1 MTGETVT
8 PSTVV
13 RRLLS
18 HRSRPPEPS
27 LTEKAPRTRA
37 EKGGW
42 HLPLEERARQM
53 RENIADAKAR
63 GLL

>member
-1 MTGETVT
+1 MT
-8 PSTVV
+8 PSTAV

-18 HRSRPPEPS
+18 HRSRPSEP
-27 LTEKAPRTRA
+27 TPAGEAPRTRA

-42 HLPLEERARQM
+42 HLPLEERARQI
-53 RENIADAKAR
+53 RENIADARAR